1 MIALV
6 FYRVG
11 HCISAFRYRNSVD
24 STARGDSAPM
34 RIHEHISHYPI
45 RGTFSFPRAVF
56 TAAIRQELHTSSLV
70 CRISLLEA
78 TYPVVR
84 LAFQVQTAYL
94 CHLFSSHECHYDPSH
109 LHLLSLHNF
118 LYLPCNSLIP
128 FPLFDFNIS
137 FPSTFYKEPSISIP
151 SFLTFFPLRK
161 NLTYGTAPTPVHR
174 YNSPLPVP

>member
-1 MIALV
+1 MIALM
-6 FYRVG
+6 FYRVR
-11 HCISAFRYRNSVD
+11 HCISAFGCWKHSEGRFCRYANSTNLVL
-24 STARGDSAPM
+24 TTQLEAPSA
-34 RIHEHISHYPI
+34 
-45 RGTFSFPRAVF
+45 FPGLCI
-56 TAAIRQELHTSSLV
+56 AAIRQELHTSSR
-70 CRISLLEA
+70 CRISSFEA

-84 LAFQVQTAYL
+84 LAFQVQTGYL

-109 LHLLSLHNF
+109 LRLLSLHNF
-118 LYLPCNSLIP
+118 LYLPCNSVIP

-137 FPSTFYKEPSISIP
+137 FPSTFYKESSISIS